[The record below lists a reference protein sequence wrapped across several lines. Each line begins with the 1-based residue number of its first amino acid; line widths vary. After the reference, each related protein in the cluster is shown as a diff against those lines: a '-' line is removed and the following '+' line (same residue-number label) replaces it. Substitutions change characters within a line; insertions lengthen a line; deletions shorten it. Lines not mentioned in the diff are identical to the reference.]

1 MPFEWILAL
10 RFLREGRM
18 QTALIMAGTTVG
30 VAVIIFITAL
40 MNGLQASLATRTL
53 STQAHVS
60 VRAPDD
66 APTPVLERAGATSV
80 VAHIEPRVQ
89 RLRSIDQWQ
98 RVTRELVALPHVVDV
113 SPITTG
119 SGFAFRGNASKSIAL
134 MGVIPER
141 YDRIVKVSDKL
152 TAGQFRV
159 GPGEAVIGIE
169 LARDLG
175 AAVGDRIRILSSENR
190 DDVFR
195 LTGLF
200 DLGVKDLNRRWVIMP
215 LRSAQSLLDLSG
227 GVTHIDL
234 TVDDI
239 FAAEDVATRI
249 VSQTGLTAESWMAI
263 NTQLLTAFKNQNM
276 TTRTVRVFMLLIVA
290 LGIAS
295 VLVVS
300 VVQKQREIGILRAMG
315 ASPRR
320 IMRVFL
326 IQGGIVGG
334 SGALLGSGLA
344 TLMVYGASFALLQD
358 DGSALI
364 SGRIEASYY
373 LTAAAVAV
381 LTGLLAAVAPARR
394 AAKMDPVEAIRYG

>member
-1 MPFEWILAL
+1 MSFEWLLAL

-30 VAVIIFITAL
+30 VAIIIFITTL
-40 MNGLQASLATRTL
+40 MNGLQASLASRTL
-53 STQAHVS
+53 STQPHVT

-66 APTPVLERAGATSV
+66 APTPVLARGGAAGI
-80 VAHIEPRVQ
+80 VAAVEPRVQ

-98 RVTRELVALPHVVDV
+98 RVYRELLALPHVADV
-113 SPITTG
+113 SPIVTG
-119 SGFAFRGNASKSIAL
+119 SGFAFRGNASKSVAI
-134 MGVIPER
+134 MGVVPES
-141 YDRIVKVSDKL
+141 YDRIVRVSDKI
-152 TAGQFRV
+152 TAGQYRI
-159 GPGEAVIGIE
+159 GPGEALIGIE
-169 LARDLG
+169 LASDLG
-175 AAVGDRIRILSSENR
+175 AAVGDRIRVQSSENR
-190 DDVFR
+190 EDVFR
-195 LTGLF
+195 INGLF

-215 LRSAQSLLDLSG
+215 LRSAQSLLDLVG
-227 GVTHIDL
+227 GATHIDL

-239 FAAEDVATRI
+239 FLAEEVAGRI
-249 VSQTGLTAESWMAI
+249 TSQTGLTAESWMAV
-263 NTQLLTAFKNQNM
+263 NAQLLTAFKNQNM
-276 TTRTVRVFMLLIVA
+276 TTRTVRVFLVLIVA

-334 SGALLGSGLA
+334 TGALLGSGLA
-344 TLMVYGASFALLQD
+344 TLMIYAASFALRQD
-358 DGSALI
+358 DGSPLI
-364 SGRIEASYY
+364 SGRIETSYY
-373 LTAAAVAV
+373 FSAAAVAL

>member
-1 MPFEWILAL
+1 MPFEWLLAL

-53 STQAHVS
+53 STQAHIT

-66 APTPVLERAGATSV
+66 APTPVLERSGQAAVAASV
-80 VAHIEPRVQ
+80 EPRVQ
-89 RLRSIDQWQ
+89 RLRSIDQWE
-98 RVTRELVALPHVVDV
+98 RIDRELAALPHVVDV

-119 SGFAFRGNASKSIAL
+119 SGFAFRGSASKSIAL
-134 MGVIPER
+134 IGVVPER
-141 YDRIVKVSDKL
+141 YERIVRIADKL

-159 GPGEAVIGIE
+159 APGEAVIGIE
-169 LARDLG
+169 LAKDLG
-175 AAVGDRIRILSSENR
+175 AAVGDRIRIVSSENR
-190 DDVFR
+190 EDVFR
-195 LTGLF
+195 ISGIF
-200 DLGVKDLNRRWVIMP
+200 DLGVKDLNRRWVILP
-215 LRSAQSLLDLSG
+215 LRSAQSLLDLAG
-227 GVTHIDL
+227 GVTHLDL

-239 FAAEDVATRI
+239 FEAENVASRI
-249 VSQTGLTAESWMAI
+249 TSQTGLTAESWMAI
-263 NTQLLTAFKNQNM
+263 NTQLLTAFKNQTM
-276 TTRTVRVFMLLIVA
+276 TTRTVRVFLVLIVA

-315 ASPRR
+315 TSPRR

-344 TLMVYGASFALLQD
+344 ALMVYGASFALRQD

-364 SGRIEASYY
+364 SGRIEVSYY

>member
-1 MPFEWILAL
+1 MSFEWVLAL

-18 QTALIMAGTTVG
+18 QTLLIMAGTTVG

-40 MNGLQASLATRTL
+40 VNGLQASLATRTL

-66 APTPVLERAGATSV
+66 LALPVLDRSRGSV
-80 VAHIEPRVQ
+80 AAHVEPREQ
-89 RLRSIDQWQ
+89 RLRSIDQWE
-98 RVTRELVALPHVVDV
+98 RVFRELPKVPHVVDL
-113 SPITTG
+113 SPIATG

-134 MGVIPER
+134 MGVMPEH
-141 YDRIVKVSDKL
+141 YNRIVKVADKL
-152 TAGQFRV
+152 TAGRFQV
-159 GPGEAVIGIE
+159 GPGEALIGTE
-169 LARDLG
+169 LAKDLG
-175 AAVGDRIRILSSENR
+175 AGVGDRVRVLSSENR
-190 DDVFR
+190 ADVFR
-195 LTGLF
+195 ITGLF

-215 LRSAQSLLDLSG
+215 LRSAQSLLDLPG

-239 FAAEDVATRI
+239 FVAEEVALQIT
-249 VSQTGLTAESWMAI
+249 SQTGLTAESWMAV
-263 NTQLLTAFKNQNM
+263 NAQLLTAFKNQTM
-276 TTRTVRVFMLLIVA
+276 TTRTVRLFLVLIVA

-320 IMRVFL
+320 IMKVFL

-334 SGALLGSGLA
+334 TGAVLGAALASLL
-344 TLMVYGASFALLQD
+344 VYGASFALLQE
-358 DGSALI
+358 DGTPLL
-364 SGRIEASYY
+364 SGRIELSYY

-381 LTGLLAAVAPARR
+381 ITGLLSAVAPARR

>member
-1 MPFEWILAL
+1 MSFEWVLAL

-18 QTALIMAGTTVG
+18 QTLLIMAGTTVG

-40 MNGLQASLATRTL
+40 VNGLQASLATRTL

-66 APTPVLERAGATSV
+66 LALPVLDRSRGSV
-80 VAHIEPRVQ
+80 AAHVEPREQ
-89 RLRSIDQWQ
+89 RLRSIDQWE
-98 RVTRELVALPHVVDV
+98 RVFRELPKVPHVVDL
-113 SPITTG
+113 SPIATG

-134 MGVIPER
+134 MGVMPEH
-141 YDRIVKVSDKL
+141 YNRIVKVADKL
-152 TAGQFRV
+152 TAGRFQV
-159 GPGEAVIGIE
+159 GPGEALIGTE
-169 LARDLG
+169 LAKDLG
-175 AAVGDRIRILSSENR
+175 AGVGDRVRVLSSENR
-190 DDVFR
+190 ADVFR
-195 LTGLF
+195 ITGLF

-215 LRSAQSLLDLSG
+215 LRSAQSLLDLPG

-239 FAAEDVATRI
+239 FVAEEVALQIT
-249 VSQTGLTAESWMAI
+249 SQTGLTAESWMAV
-263 NTQLLTAFKNQNM
+263 NAQLLTAFKNQTM
-276 TTRTVRVFMLLIVA
+276 TTRTVRLFLVLIVA

-320 IMRVFL
+320 IMKVFL

-334 SGALLGSGLA
+334 TGAVLGAALASLL
-344 TLMVYGASFALLQD
+344 VYGASFALLQE
-358 DGSALI
+358 DGTALL
-364 SGRIEASYY
+364 SGRIELSYY

-381 LTGLLAAVAPARR
+381 ITGLLSAVAPARR

>member
-1 MPFEWILAL
+1 MPFEWVLAL

-30 VAVIIFITAL
+30 VAVIIFITTL
-40 MNGLQASLATRTL
+40 VNGLQISLANRTL
-53 STQAHVS
+53 STQAHIT

-66 APTPVLERAGATSV
+66 APTPVLDRSGGREVAT
-80 VAHIEPRVQ
+80 HLEPRVQ
-89 RLRSIDQWQ
+89 RLRSIDQWE
-98 RVTRELVALPHVVDV
+98 RVFRELPGQPHVVDV
-113 SPITTG
+113 SPIATG

-134 MGVIPER
+134 VGVMPEH
-141 YDRIVKVSDKL
+141 YNRIVKVSDKL
-152 TAGQFRV
+152 TAGQYRI
-159 GPGEAVIGIE
+159 GPGEALIGIE
-169 LARDLG
+169 LAKDLG
-175 AAVGDRIRILSSENR
+175 AAVGDRIRIQSSENR
-190 DDVFR
+190 EDVFR
-195 LTGLF
+195 ITGLF

-215 LRSAQSLLDLSG
+215 LRSAQSLLDLPG

-239 FAAEDVATRI
+239 FIAEEVANHI
-249 VSQTGLTAESWMAI
+249 ASQTGLTAESWMAI
-263 NTQLLTAFKNQNM
+263 NTQLLTAFKNQTM
-276 TTRTVRVFMLLIVA
+276 TTRTVRLFLVLIVA

-315 ASPRR
+315 ASPHR

-334 SGALLGSGLA
+334 TGALLGSGLA
-344 TLMVYGASFALLQD
+344 TLMVVGASVALRQE
-358 DGSALI
+358 DGTPVLT
-364 SGRIEASYY
+364 GDIEITYY
-373 LTAAAVAV
+373 LTAAIVAV

>member
-1 MPFEWILAL
+1 MPFEWVLAL

-18 QTALIMAGTTVG
+18 QTLLIMAGTTVG

-40 MNGLQASLATRTL
+40 VSGLQVSLATRTL

-66 APTPVLERAGATSV
+66 HAEPALERGKTV
-80 VAHIEPRVQ
+80 VAAHLEPREQ
-89 RLRSIDQWQ
+89 RLRSIDQWE
-98 RVTRELVALPHVVDV
+98 RVYRELPEVPHVVEL
-113 SPITTG
+113 SPLTTG

-141 YDRIVKVSDKL
+141 YDRIVKLADRLV
-152 TAGQFRV
+152 AGAYRI
-159 GPGEAVIGIE
+159 GPGEALIGTE
-169 LARDLG
+169 LAKDLG
-175 AAVGDRIRILSSENR
+175 AGVGDRIRILSSENR

-195 LTGLF
+195 VTGVF
-200 DLGVKDLNRRWVIMP
+200 DLGVKDLNRRWVVMP
-215 LRSAQSLLDLSG
+215 LRSAQSLLDLAG
-227 GVTHIDL
+227 GVTNIDL

-239 FAAEDVATRI
+239 FAAEEVAQRI
-249 VSQTGLTAESWMAI
+249 QARTGLAAESWMAI
-263 NTQLLTAFKNQNM
+263 NAQLLTAFKNQNM
-276 TTRTVRVFMLLIVA
+276 TTRTVRAFLVLIVA

-334 SGALLGSGLA
+334 TGAVLGSGLA
-344 TLMVYGASFALLQD
+344 ALMVYAASMALLQE
-358 DGSALI
+358 DGSPLI
-364 SGRIEASYY
+364 EGGIEWSYY
-373 LTAAAVAV
+373 LVASATAVI
-381 LTGLLAAVAPARR
+381 TGLLAAVAPARR
-394 AAKMDPVEAIRYG
+394 AARMDPVEAIRYG

>member
-1 MPFEWILAL
+1 MPFEWTLAL

-18 QTALIMAGTTVG
+18 QTLLIMAGTTVG

-53 STQAHVS
+53 STQPHVS

-66 APTPVLERAGATSV
+66 APTPVLDRSSLAVA
-80 VAHIEPRVQ
+80 AHIEPRVQ
-89 RLRSIDQWQ
+89 RLRAIDQWQ
-98 RVTRELVALPHVVDV
+98 QVLRELPSIPHILD
-113 SPITTG
+113 ITPLATG
-119 SGFAFRGNASKSIAL
+119 SGFASRGNASKSIAL
-134 MGVIPER
+134 MGVVPES
-141 YDRIVKVSDKL
+141 YNRIVKVADKL
-152 TAGQFRV
+152 TAGEYRI
-159 GPGEAVIGIE
+159 GPGEALIGIE
-169 LARDLG
+169 LANDLG
-175 AAVGDRIRILSSENR
+175 ATVGDRIRVRSSENR

-195 LTGLF
+195 VTGLF

-215 LRSAQSLLDLSG
+215 LRSAQSLLDLAG
-227 GVTHIDL
+227 GVTHLEL

-239 FAAEDVATRI
+239 FAAEDVAELIAAR
-249 VSQTGLTAESWMAI
+249 TGLTAESWMAI

-276 TTRTVRVFMLLIVA
+276 TTRTVRLFLVLIVA

-320 IMRVFL
+320 IMQVFL
-326 IQGGIVGG
+326 IQGAVVGG
-334 SGALLGSGLA
+334 TGAVLGSGLA
-344 TLMVYGASFALLQD
+344 TLMIYGASFALRQD
-358 DGSALI
+358 DGSPLL
-364 SGRIEASYY
+364 SGRIETSYY
-373 LTAAAVAV
+373 LVAAGVAL

>member
-30 VAVIIFITAL
+30 VAVIIFITSL

-53 STQAHVS
+53 STQAHIT
-60 VRAPDD
+60 VRAPDE
-66 APTPVLERAGATSV
+66 APTPVLARTGDSAV
-80 VAHIEPRVQ
+80 LAHLEPRVQ
-89 RLRSIDQWQ
+89 RLRSIDQWAGVD
-98 RVTRELVALPHVVDV
+98 RALALLPHVVDV
-113 SPITTG
+113 SPIATG

-141 YDRIVKVSDKL
+141 YARIVRIADKL
-152 TAGQFRV
+152 TAGQFRIA
-159 GPGEAVIGIE
+159 PGEALVGIE
-169 LARDLG
+169 LAKDLG
-175 AAVGDRIRILSSENR
+175 AAVGDRIRIVSSESR
-190 DDVFR
+190 EDVFR
-195 LTGLF
+195 ISGIF

-227 GVTHIDL
+227 GVTHLDL

-239 FAAEDVATRI
+239 FLAEAVASRI
-249 VSQTGLTAESWMAI
+249 TSQTGLTAESWMAI
-263 NTQLLTAFKNQNM
+263 NTQLLTAFKNQTM
-276 TTRTVRVFMLLIVA
+276 TTRTVRLFLVLIVA

-320 IMRVFL
+320 IMKVFL
-326 IQGGIVGG
+326 IQGGVVGG

-344 TLMVYGASFALLQD
+344 TLMVYGASFALRQD
-358 DGSALI
+358 DGSPLI
-364 SGRIEASYY
+364 SGRIETSYY
-373 LTAAAVAV
+373 LTAAAVAL

>member
-1 MPFEWILAL
+1 MSFEWILAL

-53 STQAHVS
+53 STQPHVT

-66 APTPVLERAGATSV
+66 APTPVLQNAAGRAVLAR
-80 VAHIEPRVQ
+80 IEPRVQ
-89 RLRSIDQWQ
+89 RLRSIDQWE
-98 RVTRELVALPHVVDV
+98 RVQRELLRMPHVVDV
-113 SPITTG
+113 SPVTTG

-134 MGVIPER
+134 MGIVP
-141 YDRIVKVSDKL
+141 DSFDHIVKVTDKL
-152 TAGQFRV
+152 TAGAFRV

-169 LARDLG
+169 LAKDLG

-190 DDVFR
+190 EDVFR
-195 LTGLF
+195 ISGTF
-200 DLGVKDLNRRWVIMP
+200 DLGVKDLNRRWVLMP

-227 GVTHIDL
+227 GVTHLDL

-239 FAAEDVATRI
+239 FAAEDVASRI
-249 VSQTGLTAESWMAI
+249 VSQTGQTAESWMAI

-276 TTRTVRVFMLLIVA
+276 TTRTVRVFLVLIVA

-320 IMRVFL
+320 IMQVFL

-344 TLMVYGASFALLQD
+344 TLMVYGASFALRQD
-358 DGSALI
+358 DGSPLI
-364 SGRIEASYY
+364 SGHIDMFYY
-373 LTAAAVAV
+373 LSAAAVAV

>member
-300 VVQKQREIGILRAMG
+300 VVPKQRENGILRAMG

>member
-1 MPFEWILAL
+1 MPFEWVLAL

-18 QTALIMAGTTVG
+18 QTLLIMAGTTIG

-40 MNGLQASLATRTL
+40 VSGLQVSLATRTL

-66 APTPVLERAGATSV
+66 HAEPALDREQNR
-80 VAHIEPRVQ
+80 VAAHLEPREQ
-89 RLRSIDQWQ
+89 RLRSIDQWE
-98 RVTRELVALPHVVDV
+98 RVYRELPQVPHVVAL
-113 SPITTG
+113 SPLTTG

-141 YDRIVKVSDKL
+141 YDRIVKLTDKL
-152 TAGQFRV
+152 VAGAYRI
-159 GPGEAVIGIE
+159 GPGEALIGTE
-169 LARDLG
+169 LAKDLG
-175 AAVGDRIRILSSENR
+175 AGLGDRIRVLSSENR

-195 LTGLF
+195 VTGIF
-200 DLGVKDLNRRWVIMP
+200 DLGVKDLNRRWVVMP
-215 LRSAQSLLDLSG
+215 LRSAQSLLDLAG

-239 FAAEDVATRI
+239 FAAEAVAQQIQSR
-249 VSQTGLTAESWMAI
+249 TGLTAESWMAI
-263 NTQLLTAFKNQNM
+263 NAQLLTAFKNQTM
-276 TTRTVRVFMLLIVA
+276 TTRTVRAFLVLIVA

-334 SGALLGSGLA
+334 TGAILGSALA
-344 TLMVYGASFALLQD
+344 AFMVYAASMALLQE
-358 DGSALI
+358 DGSPLI
-364 SGRIEASYY
+364 EGGIEWSYY
-373 LTAAAVAV
+373 FTASATAVI
-381 LTGLLAAVAPARR
+381 TGLLAAVAPARR
-394 AAKMDPVEAIRYG
+394 AARMDPVEAIRYG

>member
-1 MPFEWILAL
+1 
-10 RFLREGRM
+10 M

>member
-1 MPFEWILAL
+1 MSFEWLLAL

-18 QTALIMAGTTVG
+18 QTVLIMAGTTVG

-53 STQAHVS
+53 STQAHIT
-60 VRAPDD
+60 VRAPDA
-66 APTPVLERAGATSV
+66 APIPVLTRAGGAAV

-98 RVTRELVALPHVVDV
+98 RVDRELAALPRVVDV
-113 SPITTG
+113 SPLATG
-119 SGFAFRGNASKSIAL
+119 SGFAFRGSASKSIAL

-141 YDRIVKVSDKL
+141 YERIVKIMDKL

-169 LARDLG
+169 LAKDLG
-175 AAVGDRIRILSSENR
+175 AAVGDRIRVVSSENR
-190 DDVFR
+190 EDVFR
-195 LTGLF
+195 ISGLF

-227 GVTHIDL
+227 GVTHLDL

-239 FAAEDVATRI
+239 FEAENVAARI

-263 NTQLLTAFKNQNM
+263 NTQLLTAFKNQTM
-276 TTRTVRVFMLLIVA
+276 TTRTVRVFLVLIVA

-320 IMRVFL
+320 IMQVFL

-344 TLMVYGASFALLQD
+344 ALMVYGASFALRQS
-358 DGSALI
+358 DGSPLI
-364 SGRIEASYY
+364 SGRIEITYY